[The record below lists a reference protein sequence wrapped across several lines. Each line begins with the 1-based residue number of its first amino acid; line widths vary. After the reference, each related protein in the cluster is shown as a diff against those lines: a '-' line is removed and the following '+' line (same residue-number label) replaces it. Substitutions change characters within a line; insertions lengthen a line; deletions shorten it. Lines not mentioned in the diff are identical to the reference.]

1 MVRNIAL
8 GISIAAIMPSNLAN
22 PTVAIID
29 NRHANTVI
37 EKTVNLDS
45 NLTCKAKN
53 LFTECFAASSDRE
66 TTVDSN
72 LWTQEITSSLLGR
85 SLFSSCFGRSPGI
98 TKIQSLSDSWH
109 KLSSKFSSHKLTT
122 PLLDRL
128 VDPTCLGLQPK
139 RLDLSLEGIESVNS
153 QDVSNSNLPNYS
165 QKPLSPSA
173 TPQFPKL
180 LRSSL
185 IVEFPQENS
194 SLVLEDPKLVNPAP
208 NTERIASPFGWRR
221 RPLSNQLQFHQGIDY
236 GAPYGSPVVAVG
248 NGIVTRIV
256 SGCADFGNLF
266 CGNQLGNW
274 IEIDHGNGA
283 IATYGH
289 LKNSSIAVE
298 EGMKVR
304 KNQNIAQVGSSGWST
319 GAHLDFRL
327 KINGKHEDPDKYV
340 MKIDLA
346 EIH

>member
-8 GISIAAIMPSNLAN
+8 RISIAAIMPSILAN
-22 PTVAIID
+22 SSVAII
-29 NRHANTVI
+29 NNQQ
-37 EKTVNLDS
+37 TVNTAAQKIDYLDS
-45 NLTCKAKN
+45 SLTCRAKD
-53 LFTECFAASSDRE
+53 LSTKCLVDSSERK
-66 TTVDSN
+66 TSIDSN
-72 LWTQEITSSLLGR
+72 LWTQKVTNLLLSR
-85 SLFSSCFGRSPGI
+85 SLFSSCFGRSLHN
-98 TKIQSLSDSWH
+98 TEIQDSLSDRWNG
-109 KLSSKFSSHKLTT
+109 LSSEQLPSQKFAFPLSNKLT
-122 PLLDRL
+122 DSG
-128 VDPTCLGLQPK
+128 CLGLRPK
-139 RLDLSLEGIESVNS
+139 QLDRSLKKVKAVVPQNFS
-153 QDVSNSNLPNYS
+153 QSSLPNYS
-165 QKPLSPSA
+165 QRSLSPSA

-185 IVEFPQENS
+185 IVKFPQENS
-194 SLVLEDPKLVNPAP
+194 SLVLKDTKLANPAP

-221 RPLSNQLQFHQGIDY
+221 RPYSNQLQFHQGIDY

-248 NGIVTRIV
+248 NGIVTRVV

-289 LKNSSIAVE
+289 LKNSSVVVE

-327 KINGKHEDPDKYV
+327 EVNGKHEDPDKYV
-340 MKIDLA
+340 MTID
-346 EIH
+346 E

>member
-8 GISIAAIMPSNLAN
+8 GISIAAIMPSTLAN
-22 PTVAIID
+22 STVVIID
-29 NRHANTVI
+29 NKTTNTA
-37 EKTVNLDS
+37 LH
-45 NLTCKAKN
+45 
-53 LFTECFAASSDRE
+53 R
-66 TTVDSN
+66 TVDLDPSICMARDLSTKCFINSSERQTNINSN
-72 LWTQEITSSLLGR
+72 LWMEVTSLLLSRSVFPYCFRR
-85 SLFSSCFGRSPGI
+85 SLGTVKIQDSPSPYQNELSSAQFSSQKFVFP
-98 TKIQSLSDSWH
+98 LSD
-109 KLSSKFSSHKLTT
+109 KLSNSGCVRS
-122 PLLDRL
+122 
-128 VDPTCLGLQPK
+128 QPK
-139 RLDLSLEGIESVNS
+139 QLDGDLRAVKSDSS
-153 QDVSNSNLPNYS
+153 QHFSYNNLPDYS
-165 QKPLSPSA
+165 PPSLFPSA
-173 TPQFPKL
+173 TSQFPKL

-185 IVEFPQENS
+185 VVEFPQEDS
-194 SLVLEDPKLVNPAP
+194 SLVLKDTKLANPAP
-208 NTERIASPFGWRR
+208 ATERIASPFGWRR
-221 RPLSNQLQFHQGIDY
+221 RPYSNQMQFHQGIDY

-248 NGIVTRIV
+248 NGIVTRVV

-327 KINGKHEDPDKYV
+327 KVDGKHEDPNKYV
-340 MKIDLA
+340 MAIS
-346 EIH
+346 E

>member
-8 GISIAAIMPSNLAN
+8 GISIAAIMPSTLAN
-22 PTVAIID
+22 STVVIID
-29 NRHANTVI
+29 NKTANTAVQ
-37 EKTVNLDS
+37 KTVNLDS
-45 NLTCKAKN
+45 STCKARDLSTKCLVN
-53 LFTECFAASSDRE
+53 SSERE
-66 TTVDSN
+66 ININSN
-72 LWTQEITSSLLGR
+72 LWMQEVTSLLLSRSPFSYCFRRSLGTSRIEDSPANYQNGLSNAHFPSQFLSPLSNKLSNSGCVRAQLEQGDRDSRSIKQVSSQNFSHSSLPNSSTP
-85 SLFSSCFGRSPGI
+85 SLF
-98 TKIQSLSDSWH
+98 
-109 KLSSKFSSHKLTT
+109 
-122 PLLDRL
+122 
-128 VDPTCLGLQPK
+128 
-139 RLDLSLEGIESVNS
+139 
-153 QDVSNSNLPNYS
+153 
-165 QKPLSPSA
+165 PSA

-194 SLVLEDPKLVNPAP
+194 SLVLKDTKLANPAP
-208 NTERIASPFGWRR
+208 KTERIASPFGWRR
-221 RPLSNQLQFHQGIDY
+221 RPYSNQLQFHQGIDY

-248 NGIVTRIV
+248 NGIVTRVV

-274 IEIDHGNGA
+274 IEIDHGHGA

-289 LKNSSIAVE
+289 LKHSSLAVQ

-327 KINGKHEDPDKYV
+327 KVNGKHEDPNKYV
-340 MKIDLA
+340 MTIS
-346 EIH
+346 E

>member
-8 GISIAAIMPSNLAN
+8 GISIAAIMPSTLAN
-22 PTVAIID
+22 STVVIID
-29 NRHANTVI
+29 NTTANTAVT
-37 EKTVNLDS
+37 KTVNSDS
-45 NLTCKAKN
+45 SLTCTARDLSTK
-53 LFTECFAASSDRE
+53 CFIASSARE
-66 TTVDSN
+66 TDINSN
-72 LWTQEITSSLLGR
+72 SWMWEVTSSLLSR
-85 SLFSSCFGRSPGI
+85 SLFSSCFGQSPGI
-98 TKIQSLSDSWH
+98 AEIQDSISARWNRLSREQFASQN
-109 KLSSKFSSHKLTT
+109 LT
-122 PLLDRL
+122 PLLNEPIDSG
-128 VDPTCLGLQPK
+128 CLGWRSKQQEP
-139 RLDLSLEGIESVNS
+139 DLRTVEAVNS
-153 QDVSNSNLPNYS
+153 QDFSHSSLPNDFQPS
-165 QKPLSPSA
+165 LSSSA

-194 SLVLEDPKLVNPAP
+194 SLVLKDTKLVNPAP

-221 RPLSNQLQFHQGIDY
+221 RPYSNQLQFHQGIDY

-248 NGIVTRIV
+248 NGIVTRVV

-289 LKNSSIAVE
+289 LKNSSIAVK

-327 KINGKHEDPDKYV
+327 EVNGKHEDPDKYV
-340 MKIDLA
+340 MTID
-346 EIH
+346 E